1 MDEVWPPVIENY
13 DEYDLPPI
21 AQLASEDV
29 IFWNYVAASA
39 LYKYGF
45 FGKALGERKISPTYV
60 NRPFVLSYFDA
71 LYLLEHGIIR
81 IRDKNGTFLSFDELL
96 NFANERYEN
105 FEEKYFFYRFLR
117 KQKYVP
123 RPGMKFGS
131 DFIVYSKGPGLE
143 HSEWVFHV
151 EKENTFIRAIHVVRA
166 GRLAASVKKKYMIAI
181 KNPENDQETKFYMF
195 ERVKI

>member
-1 MDEVWPPVIENY
+1 MVDAWKPQNQNFN
-13 DEYDLPPI
+13 DLPPV

-29 IFWNYVAASA
+29 ILWNYVAGSA
-39 LYKYGF
+39 LYSYGF

-60 NRPFVLSYFDA
+60 SRPFVLSYFDT

-81 IRDKNGTFLSFDELL
+81 VIDEKGDLL
-96 NFANERYEN
+96 TAEQFREFANQNYED
-105 FEEKYFFYRFLR
+105 FELKYYFYKILR
-117 KQKYVP
+117 KKKYVP

-151 EKENTFIRAIHVVRA
+151 EKENTSIRAIHVVRA
-166 GRLAASVKKKYMIAI
+166 GRLAASVRKKYMIAV
-181 KNPENDQETKFYMF
+181 KDEEKKGSPKFYMF
-195 ERVKI
+195 ERIKI

>member
-1 MDEVWPPVIENY
+1 MGKAWQPLEENY
-13 DEYDLPPI
+13 DDLPPI

-29 IFWNYVAASA
+29 ILWNYVAGSA
-39 LYKYGF
+39 LYSYGF

-60 NRPFVLSYFDA
+60 ARPFVLSYFDT

-81 IRDKNGTFLSFDELL
+81 LVDEEGILMDSDQFRE
-96 NFANERYEN
+96 FAIQNYED
-105 FEEKYFFYRFLR
+105 FEMKYYFYKILR
-117 KQKYVP
+117 KKKYVP

-151 EKENTFIRAIHVVRA
+151 EKENTQIRAIHVVRA
-166 GRLAASVKKKYMIAI
+166 GRLAASVRKKYMIAV
-181 KNPENDQETKFYMF
+181 KDTEKAENPKFYMF